1 MLMYR
6 TMYRICRITFYNNS
20 IRKASNCICQMIYG
34 IVKWLKELKKYGAD
48 FTVNNYSFL
57 DEVIINGDDS
67 FFGKCIGYC

>member
-1 MLMYR
+1 
-6 TMYRICRITFYNNS
+6 MYRICRITFYNNS